1 MSFNF
6 VNGKVAYPIDGE
18 AIMSGNFIGDID
30 GDGRD
35 LTNVSH
41 ITQTQAQSGRLVFF
55 DATTSSFPGNERNIR
70 GSEFLS
76 FNQNTNVFKFGSG
89 LDFGRRVVNTH
100 ASILVS
106 DYYIGSNHTA
116 SITLTLP
123 FASTLESGQTFTIK
137 DESGQADIHNITIV
151 RQDASSDLIDGE
163 TNLTIESPFGAISL
177 YSNGNNKF
185 FVF

>member
-35 LTNVSH
+35 LINVSH
-41 ITQTQAQSGRLVFF
+41 ITQTNAEPGRLVIF
-55 DATTSSFPGNERNIR
+55 ASTTTGLAGNERNIT
-70 GSEFLS
+70 SHPSLQ
-76 FNQNTNVFKFGSG
+76 FNTTDTVFTLGTG
-89 LDFGRRVVNTH
+89 LVFARQEISTH
-100 ASILVS
+100 HEIATS
-106 DYYIGSNHTA
+106 DYYIGCAHTA
-116 SITLTLP
+116 SVTITLP
-123 FASTLESGQTFTIK
+123 FSSTLQSGQTFTIK
-137 DESGQADIHNITIV
+137 DETGQADIHNITIV
-151 RQDASSDLIDGE
+151 RQNGSSDLIDGQ
-163 TNLTIESPFGAISL
+163 TNLTIESPFGAVSL

>member
-41 ITQTQAQSGRLVFF
+41 ITQTQAFEGRLVFF

-76 FNQNTNVFKFGSG
+76 FNQSTNVFTFGSG
-89 LDFGRRVVNTH
+89 LVFGRRVVNTH

-137 DESGQADIHNITIV
+137 DESGQANVHNITVV
-151 RQDASSDLIDGE
+151 RQGVSHDLIDGQ
-163 TNLTIESPFGAISL
+163 TSFKIESPFGAINL
-177 YSNGNNKF
+177 YSNGSNKF
-185 FVF
+185 FLF